1 MRKCSTA
8 LIAFH
13 LQYYFL
19 DVSLPLLSQSG
30 AAAGEKNTL
39 FHSPV
44 SLDVPFQIAD
54 SRRVEETETGG
65 TERTHWEREHC
76 ANFSNAHIQLHC
88 TFLVITNINVK
99 ST

>member
-19 DVSLPLLSQSG
+19 DYVSVPLLSQSG
-30 AAAGEKNTL
+30 AVAGDKNTL

-44 SLDVPFQIAD
+44 SLDVPFQIAH
-54 SRRVEETETGG
+54 SRRVEADTETGG
-65 TERTHWEREHC
+65 TERTHGRE
-76 ANFSNAHIQLHC
+76 STVLISLMLLYSC
-88 TFLVITNINVK
+88 TVPLWSFQI
-99 ST
+99 SM

>member
-19 DVSLPLLSQSG
+19 DISLPLLSQSG
-30 AAAGEKNTL
+30 AAAGEKNTH

-65 TERTHWEREHC
+65 TEHIHGREHC

-88 TFLVITNINVK
+88 TSLVITNINVK